1 MFSSKKDTSPAVAS
15 PPPVNPARRASRS
28 SAPSIISADLVVN
41 GTLTSTG
48 DIQVDGRVEG
58 DVHSAGLVIGDKA
71 FIHGEILA
79 EEVTVRG
86 RVQGSIRARKVLLCS
101 TSHVEG
107 NILHEAFAVE
117 TGAFFEGNCR
127 HADNPL
133 SEDAV
138 KKQTTE
144 FRPVA
149 TPATVTAP
157 VSTPSLVAP
166 TVVASRH
173 GLDASQC
180 EKKPRAGNRRGVFL
194 GLMRGRRSA
203 TG

>member
-1 MFSSKKDTSPAVAS
+1 MFSSKKETA
-15 PPPVNPARRASRS
+15 PPPVPANVPPAKRAARS

-48 DIQVDGRVEG
+48 DIQIDGRIEG

-71 FIHGEILA
+71 FIHGEVMA

-101 TSHVEG
+101 TCHVEG

-133 SEDAV
+133 AEDAGR
-138 KKQTTE
+138 KTTE
-144 FRPVA
+144 FRAAPQPAAAPSSVPSAISSMVSRPMTSAPAVA
-149 TPATVTAP
+149 TAIKA
-157 VSTPSLVAP
+157 
-166 TVVASRH
+166 
-173 GLDASQC
+173 
-180 EKKPRAGNRRGVFL
+180 
-194 GLMRGRRSA
+194 
-203 TG
+203 

>member
-1 MFSSKKDTSPAVAS
+1 MFSSKKDAAPAVSA
-15 PPPVNPARRASRS
+15 PPPVNGAKRASRS
-28 SAPSIISADLVVN
+28 SAPSIISADLIVQ

-58 DVHSAGLVIGDKA
+58 DVHSASLVIGDKA
-71 FIHGEILA
+71 FIQGEILA

-86 RVQGSIRARKVLLCS
+86 RVEGSIRARKVLLCA

-133 SEDAV
+133 ADDQARKPAVEYHAAPNGSE
-138 KKQTTE
+138 
-144 FRPVA
+144 RPQIAPLMA
-149 TPATVTAP
+149 T
-157 VSTPSLVAP
+157 
-166 TVVASRH
+166 ASPLNS
-173 GLDASQC
+173 GA
-180 EKKPRAGNRRGVFL
+180 
-194 GLMRGRRSA
+194 
-203 TG
+203 